1 MSDFYT
7 VQMSNEWR
15 LEAPENSKLFKSHIT
30 KRKKILQKVF
40 PCFKNQTLPCRH
52 HVCFTEGLILGLI
65 PVSEIRLMFT
75 PINPNTAKQD
85 IRGYANAPSVDSN
98 VVLEKVFPVLCF
110 CAEHYK
116 YL

>member
-1 MSDFYT
+1 M
-7 VQMSNEWR
+7 
-15 LEAPENSKLFKSHIT
+15 
-30 KRKKILQKVF
+30 
-40 PCFKNQTLPCRH
+40 
-52 HVCFTEGLILGLI
+52 
-65 PVSEIRLMFT
+65 MFI

-98 VVLEKVFPVLCF
+98 IVFPVICF